1 MTDLPGPG
9 YVELLR
15 PSANPIRRTGRA
27 LVENRAWNPRCW
39 IEAARDEFRLQ
50 RDRRRLMAA
59 RGGSDVCWTDQQPDP
74 LVSVRIATTGNRDE
88 LFTRA
93 LPSVLRQT
101 YERLEVIVVQD
112 GPDPDLSAR
121 VAAIGD
127 PRIRYHRLS
136 AGGSYPK
143 RAKHRWLVGGY
154 HPMNVGNDLATGSWI
169 APCDD
174 DDEFT
179 DDHVAVLLE
188 AAQSRRLEFVHSR
201 TAVALT
207 SQSDW
212 AVIGAPALLRG
223 QVSHGSVLF
232 AASLRFL
239 RYSGSSWR
247 RSQPFD
253 FHLWRRMERLGVRM
267 GFVDR
272 ITYRYFPA
280 EFSRANYEREA
291 RRALEAR
298 RRGLA

>member
-1 MTDLPGPG
+1 
-9 YVELLR
+9 
-15 PSANPIRRTGRA
+15 
-27 LVENRAWNPRCW
+27 
-39 IEAARDEFRLQ
+39 
-50 RDRRRLMAA
+50 MAA
-59 RGGSDVCWTDQQPDP
+59 RAGRDVCWSDAEATP
-74 LVSVRIATTGNRDE
+74 LVTVRVATTGYRED

-101 YERLEVIVVQD
+101 YRRLEVIVVQD
-112 GPDPDLSAR
+112 GPEPDLSAR
-121 VAAIGD
+121 LAAIGD
-127 PRIRYHRLS
+127 PRIRYHRLPE
-136 AGGSYPK
+136 GGAYPE
-143 RAKHRWLVGGY
+143 RAERRWLVAGY
-154 HPMNVGNDLATGSWI
+154 HPMNVGNDLATGLWI

-188 AAQSRRLEFVHSR
+188 AARSRRLEFVHSR

-207 SQSDW
+207 PPSGW

-223 QVSHGSVLF
+223 QVSHGAVLF
-232 AASLRFL
+232 AANLRFL
-239 RYSGSSWR
+239 RYSGTSWR

-253 FHLWRRMERLGVRM
+253 FHLWRRMERAGVRM

-291 RRALEAR
+291 RRALAENSR
-298 RRGLA
+298 RRARSTREGHGHH